1 MNNDFVVTDEF
12 VELILEI
19 KTLFEYK
26 SIKYW
31 LDEGTLLGVVRDG
44 SLINGDHDFDF
55 SAGYCDLLNIID
67 ICKALKHKGYNIK
80 YQSGLPYVEDMIQI
94 YLLDD
99 HLMNNIHV
107 DINIYYF
114 SFVNFCIFFLFFL
127 FFLSLFPSFFFPRPL
142 FSSVKTQLF

>member
-44 SLINGDHDFDF
+44 SLINGDHDFESDEM
-55 SAGYCDLLNIID
+55 
-67 ICKALKHKGYNIK
+67 K
-80 YQSGLPYVEDMIQI
+80 
-94 YLLDD
+94 
-99 HLMNNIHV
+99 
-107 DINIYYF
+107 
-114 SFVNFCIFFLFFL
+114 LF
-127 FFLSLFPSFFFPRPL
+127 
-142 FSSVKTQLF
+142 T

>member
-114 SFVNFCIFFLFFL
+114 YNRKAIRRDLHYPQGKYGKFLV
-127 FFLSLFPSFFFPRPL
+127 
-142 FSSVKTQLF
+142 SSKVSPNRWTENR